1 MTAEYRLIQ
10 WHRPG
15 TSASLHPLQSLLTTI
30 SLPGLVPTDCKSI
43 LPLEVKE
50 SPLHRVGSFHLLFKD
65 MEALTAFLL
74 SLKENLAHALTRN
87 KIALEVEGSLG
98 DGHQHNVFLCISTLL
113 ISDRK
118 IKEKKK
124 STIFPEKNTKPRK
137 KMENRVFSNSSHKI
151 HEWSKQERGT
161 CRLSLILQIFLKNRS
176 FDSGHF
182 SRTATG
188 K

>member
-1 MTAEYRLIQ
+1 MTAEYHLIQ

-15 TSASLHPLQSLLTTI
+15 TSASLHLLQSLLATI

-65 MEALTAFLL
+65 MEALPAFLL
-74 SLKENLAHALTRN
+74 SLKENLAHALTLTRN
-87 KIALEVEGSLG
+87 KIALEVEDSLG
-98 DGHQHNVFLCISTLL
+98 DGHQHNVFLCTSTLL

-137 KMENRVFSNSSHKI
+137 KTENRVFSNSSHKI
-151 HEWSKQERGT
+151 HEWSKQERKWYM
-161 CRLSLILQIFLKNRS
+161 QIKF
-176 FDSGHF
+176 
-182 SRTATG
+182 
-188 K
+188 